1 MVWYC
6 IISSRNCL
14 SCRCRQSACELAG
27 ARNVVLL
34 FVLLHSVKKEVAALY
49 SGRRSS
55 GRDATPDWVGCSLG
69 PAQLRG
75 MDTLLRVVPLAVPA
89 LHVDCLDV
97 PRGLCSCWLLRPAAR
112 PAGKI
117 PACELANPL
126 AASIIGAGQFVA
138 GFDRQG
144 GRRLL
149 HGSAAPVRWVLVLR
163 STTRASKVQFFGA
176 AASLGFDPLSS
187 SAICADDHSQK
198 VV

>member
-14 SCRCRQSACELAG
+14 SCRCRQFACEPAG
-27 ARNVVLL
+27 TRHIVLL
-34 FVLLHSVKKEVAALY
+34 LVLLHSVKKEVAALY

-75 MDTLLRVVPLAVPA
+75 MDTLLGVVPLAVPA

-97 PRGLCSCWLLRPAAR
+97 PRGLCSCWLFGPAAR
-112 PAGKI
+112 RAGQV

-126 AASIIGAGQFVA
+126 AASILGAGQFVA
-138 GFDRQG
+138 RFERQG

-149 HGSAAPVRWVLVLR
+149 HRSVAPVRRVLLLR

-176 AASLGFDPLSS
+176 AASFGFDPLSS
-187 SAICADDHSQK
+187 SAICADDRPQK